1 MTQDLS
7 FRSCCWGCG
16 AMLMLFFICLEP
28 WYYLEERS
36 TDSKIPKRCKE
47 KTVVAEPSLIPT
59 VNLRKKEARQ
69 KLRTET
75 ATSSRFIMEI
85 RLYCKSLTLNP
96 LHLIFLSFFHLSKEI
111 KTHKISYYFFPLTA
125 KSRIMDDRISNW
137 T

>member
-1 MTQDLS
+1 
-7 FRSCCWGCG
+7 
-16 AMLMLFFICLEP
+16 MLFFICLEP

-75 ATSSRFIMEI
+75 ATSSKFIMEMT
-85 RLYCKSLTLNP
+85 LLQEPYLKSPSLN
-96 LHLIFLSFFHLSKEI
+96 LSIFLSFI
-111 KTHKISYYFFPLTA
+111 
-125 KSRIMDDRISNW
+125 
-137 T
+137 